1 MSLVIARLL
10 HEMKWND
17 GGGLLSW
24 DEVEDYWKG
33 DKNWTSD
40 RLTIEQCVDDIRIL
54 IANFK
59 LLKDSAVTLEGE
71 LDESNKRI
79 QDLKAKLD
87 EMGIV
92 TYEGTTWQD
101 RVWFEKDATKK
112 RIEMLE
118 EFMKSPGLL
127 TLSRHME
134 CLMYAQAEAMRVYVA
149 LLEARLA
156 RGSLEGQLAD
166 MPAG

>member
-1 MSLVIARLL
+1 MSNAIERLL
-10 HEMKWND
+10 HGMKWSD
-17 GGGLLSW
+17 GGGLVSW
-24 DEVEDYWKG
+24 EEMEDYWKD
-33 DKNWTSD
+33 DKAWKSD
-40 RLTIEQCVDDIRIL
+40 ALSIEQCIKDVRFL
-54 IANFK
+54 ITNFK
-59 LLKDSAVTLEGE
+59 LMKEAAVQFEDNA
-71 LDESNKRI
+71 DESNKRL
-79 QDLKAKLD
+79 QELKSKLD